1 MPYRE
6 RNDCVQ
12 ELRNGKWV
20 NLKCYPGNR
29 PKALKYL
36 AALEANVS
44 DAKETEAVEI
54 EKAGK
59 NPDDFAVVPDPEKPS
74 GWKLDISDDTH
85 VADAITALTSGFR
98 GNKVQLSSDE
108 RAQAKKRI
116 RAKINQMPDGAKKD
130 NLISRLEKVKEVDD
144 GSATLTTG
152 KAFTGMLDQTEVNY
166 IPLST
171 SRQKACA
178 NCRWFMVGGCFI
190 VENDP
195 EPILPTGY
203 CDRWETPPQ
212 PEAPEVEPIPVTLV
226 PSQDLGDNMGMPMMG
241 KEGRKL
247 NSINM
252 KRLTSFYNELKD
264 MLTEAGY
271 ELKERINPTEPSH
284 GFDVFKDANGVWHWH
299 AAYTNNYQDR
309 DDEIITAKA
318 HVNYIN
324 RVDMGLV
331 EKPTLRIWHIKG
343 SDHGK
348 ADLLWYTGE
357 KDGSTPLVVHA
368 VGHFDDSEIA
378 TKALAYLRKHK
389 MKNSHGFVSAKWAFK
404 EGVYS
409 DYNTFEIS
417 WLPPSAAA
425 NPFTSFQEIKE
436 MALTDSKK
444 ELLKQMGLEN
454 KIPEFEAADTN
465 VKELASE
472 AEAVYKQY
480 GDFADTEGGDESDDG
495 EKDASLK
502 SLVLE
507 LIETQNELVEFGRTQ
522 VKAEKAHQAVEA
534 GMKQLIA
541 NQDKKIARLEKQLN
555 LKPQRASEAD
565 ETELDDE
572 EAKELEGELPQGD
585 DAYNLGLRKMFGP
598 AIKAGGNS

>member
-1 MPYRE
+1 MSE
-6 RNDCVQ
+6 
-12 ELRNGKWV
+12 
-20 NLKCYPGNR
+20 
-29 PKALKYL
+29 
-36 AALEANVS
+36 
-44 DAKETEAVEI
+44 AKEAEAVEI
-54 EKAGK
+54 DKAGK

-116 RAKINQMPDGAKKD
+116 RTKINAMADGPKKD
-130 NLISRLEKVKEVDD
+130 NLLERLSKVKEFE
-144 GSATLTTG
+144 
-152 KAFTGMLDQTEVNY
+152 KAFTGMLEQNEVNY
-166 IPLST
+166 IPLSS

-190 VENDP
+190 VENEP

-203 CDRWETPPQ
+203 CDRWEASPAPDVEDDPQ
-212 PEAPEVEPIPVTLV
+212 PIPVTIV
-226 PSQDLGDNMGMPMMG
+226 PSQDLGDNQGIAMTP

-309 DDEIITAKA
+309 DEEILRAKA
-318 HVNYIN
+318 HVNFIN
-324 RVDMGLV
+324 RIDMGLI
-331 EKPTLRIWHIKG
+331 EKPVLRIWHIKK

-357 KDGSTPLVVHA
+357 KDGSTPVVVHA

-378 TKALAYLRKHK
+378 QKAIPYLRKHK
-389 MKNSHGFVSAKWAFK
+389 MKNSHGFVSATWAFK
-404 EGVYS
+404 DGVYS

-465 VKELASE
+465 VKELATE
-472 AEAVYKQY
+472 AEAVYKAY
-480 GDFADTEGGDESDDG
+480 GDFADTEGGDEPEDD
-495 EKDASLK
+495 SQTK
-502 SLVLE
+502 SLILDLV
-507 LIETQNELVEFGRTQ
+507 ETQSELAKFGKLQ
-522 VKAEKAHQAVEA
+522 VAAEKAHQQTETEL
-534 GMKQLIA
+534 KQMVVA
-541 NQDKKIARLEKQLN
+541 QNKKIAALEKQLN
-555 LKPQRASEAD
+555 LPPSRASEAD
-565 ETELDDE
+565 ETEVDTDKELDDQ
-572 EAKELEGELPQGD
+572 LPEMQAVGN
-585 DAYNLGLRKMFGP
+585 DALRKMFGN
-598 AIKAGGNS
+598 AIKKGAE